1 MAYIEC
7 KVWHFQRDDDIDL
20 KSRHEA
26 MKAGCR
32 FYIVKALIDTSSR
45 VNSIR
50 KAWSINS
57 KWSTQNIKK
66 KTGWNVWIYLSDMR
80 GKID

>member
-7 KVWHFQRDDDIDL
+7 KVWHFQGDDDIDL

-32 FYIVKALIDTSSR
+32 FYTVKALIDT
-45 VNSIR
+45 
-50 KAWSINS
+50 
-57 KWSTQNIKK
+57 
-66 KTGWNVWIYLSDMR
+66 
-80 GKID
+80 